1 VWVDANVCLN
11 HHVIARVCVCV
22 CVCCCVDRY
31 EQQVERLQLLL
42 KEANENMAA
51 GETQRS
57 LELRQE
63 LLALEELYTK
73 DTTQLRV
80 RRIVQ

>member
-1 VWVDANVCLN
+1 M
-11 HHVIARVCVCV
+11 
-22 CVCCCVDRY
+22 
-31 EQQVERLQLLL
+31 L

-51 GETQRS
+51 GETKRS

-80 RRIVQ
+80 AYKASGGGGIGMGGAACC